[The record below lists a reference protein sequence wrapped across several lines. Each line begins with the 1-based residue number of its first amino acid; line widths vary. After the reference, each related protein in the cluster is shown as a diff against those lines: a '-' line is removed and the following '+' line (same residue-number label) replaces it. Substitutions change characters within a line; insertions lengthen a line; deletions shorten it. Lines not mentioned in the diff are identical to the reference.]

1 MHSGEWMEKQK
12 ILQRYFL
19 LRMEV
24 RRLEGELERVISLAE
39 RVSPSYAPAP
49 GGGSGDRIADAV
61 ERLAAARER
70 LSAAVVRCEAQQM
83 VAMALIESIPD
94 VKLRLVLQYRYCDG
108 MRWEE
113 IAQRLHYDPR
123 HVRRLHDEGIEAA
136 KMS

>member
-1 MHSGEWMEKQK
+1 MHSGEWIEKQK

-49 GGGSGDRIADAV
+49 GGGSGNRIAKAV
-61 ERLAAARER
+61 ERLVDARER
-70 LSAAVVRCEAQQM
+70 LAAEVVRCEAQQAQ
-83 VAMALIESIPD
+83 AMALMESVAD